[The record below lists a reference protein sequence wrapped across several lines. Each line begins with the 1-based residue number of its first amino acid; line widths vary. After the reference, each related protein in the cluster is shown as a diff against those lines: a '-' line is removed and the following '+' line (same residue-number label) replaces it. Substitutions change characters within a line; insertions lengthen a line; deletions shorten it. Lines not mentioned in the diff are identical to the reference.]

1 MGEKMLITQALTEK
15 ETLQDE
21 ICRLIQESKFCFA
34 DTICEREEKTQ
45 QRKLNETEF
54 SRNAQELFEKIQEKI
69 KRYYQ
74 IEEAIIVSNAKV
86 KIHTQA
92 GDFTVTGAVSL
103 RNRLRGKS
111 AYQNSLFEVNM
122 ERKMDQEYT
131 RSVQQIKNMNLQL
144 EERAD
149 AIRLSILGKD
159 SKGKGDNSL
168 DSVNDFRKENT
179 MELVDPLDIKTLIE
193 ENEAKRNALLSEL
206 DTRLKVSNATTFIEI

>member
-1 MGEKMLITQALTEK
+1 MLYFSGKGCSEFPK
-15 ETLQDE
+15 KV
-21 ICRLIQESKFCFA
+21 LILIGILK
-34 DTICEREEKTQ
+34 
-45 QRKLNETEF
+45 F

-86 KIHTQA
+86 KIHTQV
-92 GDFTVTGAVSL
+92 GDFTVAGAVSL

-111 AYQNSLFEVNM
+111 TYQNSLFEVNM

-179 MELVDPLDIKTLIE
+179 MELVDPLDIKTLID

>member
-34 DTICEREEKTQ
+34 DTICEREEKTRQ
-45 QRKLNETEF
+45 KKLDEAEF
-54 SRNAQELFEKIQEKI
+54 SRNAQEV
-69 KRYYQ
+69 

-86 KIHTQA
+86 KIHTQV
-92 GDFTVTGAVSL
+92 GDFTVAGAVSL

-111 AYQNSLFEVNM
+111 TYQNSLFEVSM

-179 MELVDPLDIKTLIE
+179 MELVDPLDIKTLID

>member
-86 KIHTQA
+86 KIHTQV
-92 GDFTVTGAVSL
+92 GDFTVAGAVSL
-103 RNRLRGKS
+103 RNRLEGRVLIRIAVLKLLW
-111 AYQNSLFEVNM
+111 N
-122 ERKMDQEYT
+122 RK
-131 RSVQQIKNMNLQL
+131 
-144 EERAD
+144 
-149 AIRLSILGKD
+149 
-159 SKGKGDNSL
+159 
-168 DSVNDFRKENT
+168 
-179 MELVDPLDIKTLIE
+179 
-193 ENEAKRNALLSEL
+193 
-206 DTRLKVSNATTFIEI
+206 

>member
-34 DTICEREEKTQ
+34 DTICEREEKTRQ
-45 QRKLNETEF
+45 KKLDEAEF
-54 SRNAQELFEKIQEKI
+54 SRNAQEVFEKIQEKI
-69 KRYYQ
+69 RRYYQ

-92 GDFTVTGAVSL
+92 GDFTVAGAVSL

-111 AYQNSLFEVNM
+111 AYQNSLFEVDM

-131 RSVQQIKNMNLQL
+131 RSVQQVKNLNLP
-144 EERAD
+144 
-149 AIRLSILGKD
+149 
-159 SKGKGDNSL
+159 L
-168 DSVNDFRKENT
+168 DVVNDFLKENT
-179 MELVDPLDIKTLIE
+179 MELVDPLDIKTLID

>member
-86 KIHTQA
+86 KIHTQV
-92 GDFTVTGAVSL
+92 GDFTVAGAVSL

-111 AYQNSLFEVNM
+111 TYQNSLFEVN
-122 ERKMDQEYT
+122 MDQEYT

-179 MELVDPLDIKTLIE
+179 MELVDPLDIKTLID

>member
-21 ICRLIQESKFCFA
+21 ICRLIQESKFGFA

-54 SRNAQELFEKIQEKI
+54 SRNAQEVFEKIQERI
-69 KRYYQ
+69 RRYYQ

-92 GDFTVTGAVSL
+92 GDFTVAGAVSL

-111 AYQNSLFEVNM
+111 AYQNSLFEVDM

-131 RSVQQIKNMNLQL
+131 RSVQQGKNLNLQL

-179 MELVDPLDIKTLIE
+179 MELVDPLDIKTLID

-206 DTRLKVSNATTFIEI
+206 DTRLKVSNATTFIGI

>member
-21 ICRLIQESKFCFA
+21 ICRLIQEAKFCFA
-34 DTICEREEKTQ
+34 DTICEREEKTRQ
-45 QRKLNETEF
+45 KKLDETEF
-54 SRNAQELFEKIQEKI
+54 SRNAQEVFEKIQEKI

-74 IEEAIIVSNAKV
+74 IEETIIVSNAKV

-149 AIRLSILGKD
+149 AVRLSILGKD
-159 SKGKGDNSL
+159 SKGKA
-168 DSVNDFRKENT
+168 VNDFRKENT
-179 MELVDPLDIKTLIE
+179 MELVDPLDIKTLID
-193 ENEAKRNALLSEL
+193 ENEVKRNTLLSEL
-206 DTRLKVSNATTFIEI
+206 DTQLKVSNATTFIEI

>member
-86 KIHTQA
+86 KIHTQV
-92 GDFTVTGAVSL
+92 GDFTVAGAVSL

-111 AYQNSLFEVNM
+111 TYQNSLFEVNM

-131 RSVQQIKNMNLQL
+131 RSVQQIKNIFF
-144 EERAD
+144 
-149 AIRLSILGKD
+149 IRSYHIH
-159 SKGKGDNSL
+159 
-168 DSVNDFRKENT
+168 
-179 MELVDPLDIKTLIE
+179 
-193 ENEAKRNALLSEL
+193 KRNFSNFICNLFCQQISLIQCLCHKDLSCHD
-206 DTRLKVSNATTFIEI
+206 DTSFYLTYSPDFCLYYIRFQQPCH

>member
-1 MGEKMLITQALTEK
+1 M
-15 ETLQDE
+15 
-21 ICRLIQESKFCFA
+21 
-34 DTICEREEKTQ
+34 
-45 QRKLNETEF
+45 
-54 SRNAQELFEKIQEKI
+54 FEKIQEKI

-86 KIHTQA
+86 KIHTQV
-92 GDFTVTGAVSL
+92 GDFTVAGAVSL

-111 AYQNSLFEVNM
+111 TYQNSLFEVNM

-149 AIRLSILGKD
+149 AVRLSILEKD

-168 DSVNDFRKENT
+168 DAVNDFLKENT
-179 MELVDPLDIKTLIE
+179 MELVDPLDIKTLID

>member
-1 MGEKMLITQALTEK
+1 
-15 ETLQDE
+15 
-21 ICRLIQESKFCFA
+21 
-34 DTICEREEKTQ
+34 
-45 QRKLNETEF
+45 
-54 SRNAQELFEKIQEKI
+54 
-69 KRYYQ
+69 
-74 IEEAIIVSNAKV
+74 
-86 KIHTQA
+86 
-92 GDFTVTGAVSL
+92 
-103 RNRLRGKS
+103 
-111 AYQNSLFEVNM
+111 
-122 ERKMDQEYT
+122 MDQEYT

-179 MELVDPLDIKTLIE
+179 MELVDPLDIKTLID